1 MKQEYY
7 VTMLGEFTISFKNKK
22 IYDQSNRSKKPW
34 NLIEYLMANRDR
46 TVSQEELTDLL
57 WDDSE
62 SDNPSGALKVLLHR
76 ARKSL
81 EPVMPEDGEDLIVLK
96 RGEYSWNRDVVTKVD
111 TDEFELLCNRAS
123 DKKASKEERINL
135 YSEALALYKG
145 DFLPRNNEGWV
156 IPISSY
162 YHKIYMNAVRELI
175 ALYYEGQRYE
185 EIINV
190 CRKALTVEKLDESLY
205 FDLIN
210 ALYKSGQQAEAL
222 KQYSDSTDMFYKRF
236 GITPSP
242 ELKSL
247 YKTIVKTTKSIETDI
262 GIIKEDLC
270 EQGEAQGAFFCEYE
284 FFKDVYQLEARAC
297 ARSGDSI
304 YLCLITLSST
314 TDEDAPLKVMNRAME
329 DLQFAINETLRRGDV
344 LARYSMSQY
353 VILLPTASYENVEM
367 IMKRISS
374 AFYRKYM
381 KKDIGIQYKLQ
392 PLDPKM

>member
-96 RGEYSWNRDVVTKVD
+96 RGEYSWNRDAVTKVD

-123 DKKASKEERINL
+123 DKKASKEERIDL

-210 ALYKSGQQAEAL
+210 A
-222 KQYSDSTDMFYKRF
+222 
-236 GITPSP
+236 
-242 ELKSL
+242 
-247 YKTIVKTTKSIETDI
+247 
-262 GIIKEDLC
+262 
-270 EQGEAQGAFFCEYE
+270 
-284 FFKDVYQLEARAC
+284 
-297 ARSGDSI
+297 
-304 YLCLITLSST
+304 
-314 TDEDAPLKVMNRAME
+314 
-329 DLQFAINETLRRGDV
+329 
-344 LARYSMSQY
+344 
-353 VILLPTASYENVEM
+353 
-367 IMKRISS
+367 
-374 AFYRKYM
+374 
-381 KKDIGIQYKLQ
+381 
-392 PLDPKM
+392 